1 MSRAHA
7 CVCVCVCCFVF
18 FKKNPPTYTQHTPNT
33 HPTYTH
39 ARARARKCFF
49 CTGVLLLRREP
60 RISRSAQ
67 VDELAEE

>member
-1 MSRAHA
+1 MGDEEDEDT
-7 CVCVCVCCFVF
+7 C
-18 FKKNPPTYTQHTPNT
+18 
-33 HPTYTH
+33 
-39 ARARARKCFF
+39 RARAQVFF